1 MVRTTIPWAVLL
13 VDGVRAGNGA
23 LGPGH
28 RPGLF
33 IVSLVNVY
41 AARAGRHGRPWT
53 YAGRAE
59 RLLRRRSI
67 PAQSTP
73 PHLFLGSRCLTRGFL
88 RFQCRVLFYQ
98 VLRRLCRSAGHVLD
112 HGLAKR
118 RAADLLRT
126 LHEAREI
133 LGQG

>member
-41 AARAGRHGRPWT
+41 AARAGRRGRPWT

-59 RLLRRRSI
+59 RLLRGGQHRHSQRRR
-67 PAQSTP
+67 TF
-73 PHLFLGSRCLTRGFL
+73 FL
-88 RFQCRVLFYQ
+88 
-98 VLRRLCRSAGHVLD
+98 
-112 HGLAKR
+112 
-118 RAADLLRT
+118 AA
-126 LHEAREI
+126 AA
-133 LGQG
+133 